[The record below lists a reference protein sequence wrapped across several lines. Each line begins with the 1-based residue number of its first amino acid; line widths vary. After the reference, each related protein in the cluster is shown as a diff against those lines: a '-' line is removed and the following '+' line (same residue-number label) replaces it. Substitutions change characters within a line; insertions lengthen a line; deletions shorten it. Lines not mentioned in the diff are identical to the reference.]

1 VTTKTEPTTTPIP
14 TTPKPSG
21 LKVMAWIYPSEPG
34 CNAQPEYRD
43 GRKIQVLKPE
53 FFTVNGGSLMAFDSS
68 NSECNGYSPA
78 FVTDLKK
85 YSNEQFVTVSSAS
98 AGDMDIF
105 LASALG
111 GGDEIETLVSFVV
124 DNNLTGIELDFEDFG
139 GWSKTSYSNFRQFV
153 QQLGSELHAHN
164 KKLMLDGPA
173 IANQIEQSWF
183 AWRYEDF
190 INLPVDYIVIMAYDY
205 QFDNGTGTPVAP
217 LDWMRDVITWISAK
231 YPKDRLVVGIPSY
244 GYEGVV
250 GKRSYIRTYDQLK
263 SKSGFATA
271 KRDESS
277 GEMTWQSGKQV
288 YFYQD
293 SESIR
298 QKIAVV
304 KELGI
309 SSISIWHL
317 GGNQWY

>member
-1 VTTKTEPTTTPIP
+1 
-14 TTPKPSG
+14 
-21 LKVMAWIYPSEPG
+21 
-34 CNAQPEYRD
+34 
-43 GRKIQVLKPE
+43 
-53 FFTVNGGSLMAFDSS
+53 MAFDSS

-98 AGDMDIF
+98 AGDMDTF

-173 IANQIEQSWF
+173 IANQIEQGWF